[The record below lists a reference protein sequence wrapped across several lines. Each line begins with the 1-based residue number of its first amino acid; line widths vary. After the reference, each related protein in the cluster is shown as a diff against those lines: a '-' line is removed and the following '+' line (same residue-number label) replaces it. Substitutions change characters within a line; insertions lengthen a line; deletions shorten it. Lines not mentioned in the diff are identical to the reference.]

1 MINQMTLEAGKVK
14 YFRKSIQQNHAT
26 LNVET
31 VYILN
36 GLSTIQDVETVV
48 DSLIASFHKD
58 VTMRR
63 DIVRDIPNATADQMG
78 VYASAWK
85 YGPLLDRE
93 IEQRFRSLM
102 ENEL

>member
-1 MINQMTLEAGKVK
+1 MTLEVGKIK
-14 YFRKSIQQNHAT
+14 YVRKSLHQNRT
-26 LNVET
+26 DLNLEM

-36 GLSTIQDVETVV
+36 GLSTINDIETIV
-48 DSLIASFHKD
+48 DLLVTSFQKD
-58 VTMRR
+58 AVMRR
-63 DIVRDIPNATADQMG
+63 DIVRDIQNATADQMG

-93 IEQRFRSLM
+93 IEQRFRSLL